1 MATGLGEDR
10 VRALLCITL
19 QDTFLMAHRV
29 KCEDNTISI
38 YSHNSK
44 DPKTTE
50 ETEEII

>member
-1 MATGLGEDR
+1 MATGLGKNQ
-10 VRALLCITL
+10 VRALLCIRL
-19 QDTFLMAHRV
+19 QDTFPMAHRV

-44 DPKTTE
+44 DFITTE